1 MSISHLP
8 KSRGPAKGFTLV
20 ELLVVIGIIA
30 LLISILLP
38 SLKKAREQSRMV
50 ACQSNLRQIAQGF
63 ILYANASKGQL
74 PPLSEKQPP
83 SGGNPVTAG
92 GKHWFEFLGENGHV
106 PVGTEDVSSG
116 ARGYVTGVWR
126 CPTVTDEE
134 TGPSAGGSYGW
145 GGGYGVYSL
154 VMFRY
159 GQYNATPPKRVG
171 GPKISRV
178 PQGTERWLVGDTGR
192 PAGTAGVWRTWVGT
206 FSPPFD
212 AGASG
217 SNTNQPACR
226 HSGKANVAFFDG
238 HVDGRTLDEL
248 NGLPS
253 TIFPTN
259 AEADKF

>member
-1 MSISHLP
+1 MSISRLR
-8 KSRGPAKGFTLV
+8 KSARTTKGFTLV

-38 SLKKAREQSRMV
+38 ALKKAREQARMV

-63 ILYANASKGQL
+63 LLYANASRGVL

-83 SGGNPVTAG
+83 SGGNPITSG
-92 GKHWFEFLGENGHV
+92 GKQWYEFLGENGHV
-106 PVGTEDVSSG
+106 PVGEDDVNG
-116 ARGYVTGVWR
+116 TRGYVTGVWR
-126 CPTVTDEE
+126 CASVTDDEIY
-134 TGPSAGGSYGW
+134 PLGSYGW
-145 GGGYGVYSL
+145 GGGYGVYSM

-238 HVDGRTLDEL
+238 HVDGRSLAEL
-248 NGLPS
+248 NQMPS
-253 TIFPTN
+253 TILPTN
-259 AEADKF
+259 AEADKY